1 MTGDDVAVLTLRLA
15 APLQSW
21 GGEGR
26 FNRRGTRPEPTKSG
40 VTGLLA
46 AAAGRAREQDI
57 TDLLALRLA
66 VRVDQPG
73 TLLRDYHTVSD
84 YRDVS
89 LPSTKVNAK
98 GQQQPAGKAT
108 HITERFYL
116 QDAVFVAAVTGPS
129 ATIDILAH
137 ALESPAFPLALG
149 RRSCPPSGRL
159 VLGVHRGATLDD
171 VLDTVPW
178 QAAEHAKLRRLRQLR
193 RDGTAAGATVTLPIT
208 VEDPDGADQITDV
221 PSSFSLRARVF
232 TARCIRHGWAN
243 PPAQWPDTGAD
254 GKSSPGSVTPHDP
267 FVLLDR

>member
-1 MTGDDVAVLTLRLA
+1 MTGAHEAVLVLRLA

-26 FNRRGTRPEPTKSG
+26 FNRRDTRPEPTKSG

-84 YRDVS
+84 YRNVP
-89 LPSTKVNAK
+89 LPSAKVNAK
-98 GQQQPAGKAT
+98 GQQQAAGKST
-108 HITERFYL
+108 HVTERFYL
-116 QDAVFVAAVTGPS
+116 QDAVFVAAITGPLE
-129 ATIDILAH
+129 TIDVLAH
-137 ALESPAFPLALG
+137 ALEHPAFPLALG

-159 VLGVHRGATLDD
+159 LLDVHRGVTVDD
-171 VLDTVPW
+171 VLDAVPW
-178 QAAEHAKLRRLRQLR
+178 QAAEHAKLRWLRQ
-193 RDGTAAGATVTLPIT
+193 AGAALGPTVSLPVT
-208 VEDPDGADQITDV
+208 VEDPDGTDQLTDV

-232 TARCIRHGWAN
+232 TARRIRHGWAN
-243 PPAQWPDTGAD
+243 PPAQWPRTGAEGTPDTGPTTA
-254 GKSSPGSVTPHDP
+254 HDP
-267 FVLLDR
+267 FALLDW

>member
-1 MTGDDVAVLTLRLA
+1 MTGSDEAVLALRLA

-26 FNRRGTRPEPTKSG
+26 FNRRDTRPQPTKSG

-84 YRDVS
+84 YRDVP
-89 LPSTKVNAK
+89 LLSTKVNAK
-98 GQQQPAGKAT
+98 GQQQPAGKST

-116 QDAVFVAAVTGPS
+116 QDAVFVATITGP
-129 ATIDILAH
+129 AEMIDLLAQ
-137 ALESPAFPLALG
+137 AVQNPAFPLALG
-149 RRSCPPSGRL
+149 RRSCPPTGRL
-159 VLGVHRGATLDD
+159 VLDVYHGTTVDQ
-171 VLDTVPW
+171 VLDTIAW
-178 QAAEHAKLRRLRQLR
+178 QAADSTKLRRLR
-193 RDGTAAGATVTLPIT
+193 RDGASAAATVSLPIT
-208 VEDPDGADQITDV
+208 VEDPDGADQAVDV

-232 TARCIRHGWAN
+232 TARRVRHGWAN
-243 PPAQWPDTGAD
+243 PPAQWPGTAD
-254 GKSSPGSVTPHDP
+254 DGTPGSGTATLHDP
-267 FVLLDR
+267 FALLDR